1 MYEFAIGKLTESNI
15 DLEAAGGLSVE
26 KKKQK
31 RKRKKGVIC
40 LAIDDSKGCH
50 NDGKRYQ
57 RKGMVS

>member
-31 RKRKKGVIC
+31 RKRKKGVSYVLQSVI
-40 LAIDDSKGCH
+40 
-50 NDGKRYQ
+50 
-57 RKGMVS
+57 RKDVLSMVKVIREKEW